1 MIPFRCR
8 RDGTGT
14 PMIRNRDI
22 WTYAERLARDYRP
35 ELLKEASPFP
45 AEHFLE
51 SYLGATLDYQDLY
64 YEKGES
70 PIAGATVFR
79 DEIIRVFDREGA
91 CTRCIPVKAG
101 TILIDNATVSAEKP
115 GFERFTVLH
124 EAGHYTMHAEAY
136 LRAPEKSWIA
146 ERESGAGLVCCRRN
160 ALVRTYGKR
169 RHLTPAENREHQANT
184 FAAFIAMPRQ
194 TFVPLARE
202 LIRKEGF
209 SDGILSYTPDDWEC
223 DYALENVCNALSEA
237 YGVSYTAAQVHLR
250 ELDLVLNYHIYE
262 ERKEKMYYPG

>member
-1 MIPFRCR
+1 MFKIKHIHR
-8 RDGTGT
+8 R
-14 PMIRNRDI
+14 RNINIINSSAVIALKLEIGDI
-22 WTYAERLARDYRP
+22 LF
-35 ELLKEASPFP
+35 ELFKVLIVCLICHK
-45 AEHFLE
+45 L
-51 SYLGATLDYQDLY
+51 
-64 YEKGES
+64 
-70 PIAGATVFR
+70 
-79 DEIIRVFDREGA
+79 
-91 CTRCIPVKAG
+91 CIK
-101 TILIDNATVSAEKP
+101 
-115 GFERFTVLH
+115 
-124 EAGHYTMHAEAY
+124 HAAAY
-136 LRAPEKSWIA
+136 LRTPEKSGIA

-209 SDGILSYTPDDWEC
+209 PDGILSYTPDDWEC

-262 ERKEKMYYPG
+262 ERKENMYYPG